1 MERNERPIGV
11 FDSGVGGISVL
22 REMVAL
28 MPNENF
34 IYFGDS
40 LNAPYGT
47 KSVTDVQ
54 DLTIKNA
61 EMLLEMGAKA
71 IVIACNTATSV
82 GAEILRKKYPDIPIV
97 GVEPAL
103 KPAVL
108 HQENS
113 KILVMAT
120 DITIREQKFRELLNK
135 YSPKGEIY
143 LLPCPGLMDW
153 VEKGILEGKEVENF
167 VDNLL
172 MPYKNRVDSIVLGCT
187 HYPFLKN
194 VIKKV
199 MGEKVK
205 LFDGGEGTARELLR
219 RLKCMN
225 IQNTGQNMGN
235 IKLLNSNNCPEETA
249 LSKALLDMKK

>member
-1 MERNERPIGV
+1 MEISERPIGV

-47 KSVTDVQ
+47 KSVKEVQ
-54 DLTIKNA
+54 DLAVKNA

-82 GAEILRKKYPDIPIV
+82 GAEILRRKYPDIPIV

-103 KPAVL
+103 KPAIL
-108 HQENS
+108 YKENG
-113 KILVMAT
+113 KVLVMAT
-120 DITIREQKFRELLNK
+120 DITIREQKFKELLNK
-135 YSPKGEIY
+135 YSEKGTIY
-143 LLPCPGLMDW
+143 LLPCPGLMEW
-153 VEKGILEGKEVENF
+153 VEKGILEGKEVEKF
-167 VDNLL
+167 VKKLL
-172 MPYKNRVDSIVLGCT
+172 APYKNKVDSVVLGCT
-187 HYPFLKN
+187 HYPFLKD
-194 VIKKV
+194 VIKGTI
-199 MGEKVK
+199 GEGVR
-205 LFDGGEGTARELLR
+205 LFDGGEGTAKELLR

-225 IQNTGQNMGN
+225 IQNTGKNMGSV
-235 IKLLNSNNCPEETA
+235 KLLNSKRCEEEIA
-249 LSKALLDMKK
+249 LSYALLSLKK